1 LIICINS
8 KGAIN
13 KIAPFK
19 WDTAMYDYI
28 EISKQLY
35 KDTAN
40 LIHLKERNKFPSGS
54 TSYHIP
60 GNKPLSLIHIPESNK
75 ITISGSIPYFLNG
88 HNFSTNNKEF
98 YQGFEYLEGLLQ
110 ISLFNSVVEKFEYFQ
125 IVETPMKANTII
137 KNHLAPEGMDIHI
150 YKNGRYFEDNLYK
163 IKMYNPQK
171 RIFQVANAETQMQA
185 EGLGFDRNKQFT
197 KFEVH
202 YKKPYQVLNNG
213 HNVILSDLLNPEFI
227 HKIEDSYL
235 QQYSRIM
242 KPKSVKIP
250 ATKKELTTDKIIL
263 LALAESTGST
273 GQSVKEIL
281 YSFLKQIPDSIL
293 TKEDKKAR
301 QAQIR
306 KLLKIIQEEDIN
318 KYDLTEL
325 LKEKMQYIN

>member
-1 LIICINS
+1 
-8 KGAIN
+8 
-13 KIAPFK
+13 
-19 WDTAMYDYI
+19 MYDFI

-40 LIHLKERNKFPSGS
+40 LIHLKERNKFTSGS
-54 TSYHIP
+54 IFYHIP
-60 GNKPLSLIHIPESNK
+60 GNKPLSLIHNPEANK

-98 YQGFEYLEGLLQ
+98 YQGFKYLENVLQ
-110 ISLFNSVVEKFEYFQ
+110 ISLFDSIVEKFEFFQ
-125 IVETPMKANTII
+125 IIETPMKANAII
-137 KNHLAPEGMDIHI
+137 KSHLAPEGMDIHI
-150 YKNGRYFEDNLYK
+150 YKNGRFFEDNLYK

-171 RIFQVANAETQMQA
+171 RIFQIADTETQIQA
-185 EGLGFDRNKQFT
+185 EGLGFDRKKEYT

-202 YKKPYQVLNNG
+202 YKKPFQVLNQG

-227 HKIEDSYL
+227 RKIEDNYL
-235 QQYSRIM
+235 KQYNRIM
-242 KPKSVKIP
+242 RPKSVKIP

-263 LALAESTGST
+263 LTLAESTGST
-273 GQSVKEIL
+273 GQSVKELL

-306 KLLKIIQEEDIN
+306 KLLKIIQEEGKN
-318 KYDLTEL
+318 KYDLSEL
-325 LKEKMQYIN
+325 LKEKMQFLN

>member
-1 LIICINS
+1 
-8 KGAIN
+8 
-13 KIAPFK
+13 
-19 WDTAMYDYI
+19 MYDYI

-40 LIHLKERNKFPSGS
+40 LIHLEERNKFTSGS
-54 TSYHIP
+54 TLYHIP
-60 GNKPLSLIHIPESNK
+60 GNKPLTLIHNPESNK
-75 ITISGSIPYFLNG
+75 INISGSIPYFLNG

-98 YQGFEYLEGLLQ
+98 YQGFEYLENLLQ
-110 ISLFNSVVEKFEYFQ
+110 ISLFDSIVEKFEFFQ
-125 IVETPMKANTII
+125 IVETPMKANAII
-137 KNHLAPEGMDIHI
+137 KNHLAPEGMGTFIN
-150 YKNGRYFEDNLYK
+150 KNGNGRTFEDNLYK
-163 IKMYNPQK
+163 LKMYNPQK
-171 RIFQVANAETQMQA
+171 RIFQVANLETQMQA

-202 YKKPYQVLNNG
+202 YKKPYQVLNQG

-227 HKIEDSYL
+227 NKIEDNYL

-273 GQSVKEIL
+273 GQSVKEVL
-281 YSFLKQIPDSIL
+281 YSFLKQIPDSVL